1 MGETA
6 MDCGIKHLQRKIQ
19 NKTRLFGN
27 KDTHFIPEILFFRIL
42 SLPPHLFT
50 RRKPSAAPVFQIRF
64 RFTPQLCIAVP
75 RTLHIFCTFVRHATE
90 RELTERY
97 DEKIPDPAPADRLLV
112 AGRGTGEA
120 AGPCGAETQPPHRNH
135 RGRFDRRTAGT
146 AAQHA
151 QHRDRQGHH
160 LPAQKRLVRTDDALP
175 HAEPSGAVVRRRLHA
190 HQDRS
195 PRQTAAAALRRLHLF
210 AQTGLLGP
218 AGIHLLRHRAAARRR
233 HEHRARRHRLLRAQR
248 HLEHRLRADQDQG
261 QPRADQLV
269 ERPAIRRPEHRQQRI
284 QPRPRLRVLRRIQHA
299 PRRGLQPLG
308 KRLRHAGR
316 RPQLGQFA
324 DPEGWPIRGVWN
336 SIRWDASS
344 RRATSSRATT
354 NSRSG

>member
-1 MGETA
+1 MRSILRMGETA

-135 RGRFDRRTAGT
+135 RGRFNRRTAGT

-160 LPAQKRLVRTDDALP
+160 LPAQKRLG
-175 HAEPSGAVVRRRLHA
+175 S
-190 HQDRS
+190 
-195 PRQTAAAALRRLHLF
+195 
-210 AQTGLLGP
+210 
-218 AGIHLLRHRAAARRR
+218 
-233 HEHRARRHRLLRAQR
+233 
-248 HLEHRLRADQDQG
+248 
-261 QPRADQLV
+261 
-269 ERPAIRRPEHRQQRI
+269 
-284 QPRPRLRVLRRIQHA
+284 
-299 PRRGLQPLG
+299 
-308 KRLRHAGR
+308 
-316 RPQLGQFA
+316 
-324 DPEGWPIRGVWN
+324 N
-336 SIRWDASS
+336 
-344 RRATSSRATT
+344 
-354 NSRSG
+354 